1 MSVTNWAQRIIAKE
15 KRLRKVFS
23 SALPLSVEIP
33 FPDGS
38 RIFIDPRDVR
48 GPSFHIARELFS
60 PEVALEGYEPRERKL
75 IHQAFRKRNGKGV
88 FLDIGA
94 NIGLYSIPLA
104 LEFPEVE
111 IHAFEPHPVNAR
123 CLRNSIQ
130 ANGFQSLHLYEVGL
144 ANVTG
149 QADLFLDE
157 TDSGGHSLLSTN
169 MWNNK
174 NPSVGVP
181 VSLLPLDKWFQ
192 EKQLQRLDVVKI
204 DVQGAEPDVFE
215 GGMAALQ
222 KFQPE
227 ILIEIQFDGLL
238 ARDEVLNQL
247 RRICPDYQFRNM
259 EDEIWRPIGKLR
271 DDIQRRSDEGYLISD
286 YFFAKSI
293 S

>member
-1 MSVTNWAQRIIAKE
+1 MNWVQRLIAID
-15 KRLRKVFS
+15 KRLKKIFA
-23 SALPLSVEIP
+23 SALPVSVEVP

-38 RIFIDPRDVR
+38 KIFIDPRDIR
-48 GPSFHIARELFS
+48 GPSFHIARELLS
-60 PEVALEGYEPRERKL
+60 PQVALSGYEPRERKL
-75 IHQAFRKRNGKGV
+75 IHQSFRKRGGRGV

-104 LEFPEVE
+104 LEFPE
-111 IHAFEPHPVNAR
+111 IDIYAFEPHPINAN

-130 ANGFQSLHLYEVGL
+130 ANGFKRLHLHEVGL
-144 ANVTG
+144 ANQTG
-149 QADLFLDE
+149 AATLYLDE
-157 TDSGGHSLLSTN
+157 SDSGGHSLLATN

-174 NPSVGVP
+174 RPSRGV
-181 VSLLPLDKWFQ
+181 SIALRPLDDWFRENQ
-192 EKQLQRLDVVKI
+192 VTQLDVVKI

-215 GGMAALQ
+215 GGMTTFQ

-238 ARDEVLNQL
+238 ARGEVLNQL
-247 RRICPDYQFRNM
+247 CKICPEYQFRNM

-286 YFFAKSI
+286 YFFSRQP